1 MLPDKVDTSAVG
13 LLMRKHANL
22 SHNSKNFNMFLD
34 IRRYIQFL
42 LRTHK
47 FSLEFPKT
55 VRFFVR
61 CGLKN

>member
-34 IRRYIQFL
+34 IRRYIQF
-42 LRTHK
+42 
-47 FSLEFPKT
+47 
-55 VRFFVR
+55 
-61 CGLKN
+61 